1 MSEHIQ
7 EKIQA
12 KLIDVDYA
20 LSLFQSGDFFL
31 TGLGQS
37 ESRAILLKLHTLA
50 GKVKDVHVGSCL
62 NMLNYEYITS
72 PACVDTFVH
81 ESWFFTPALRAAY
94 KNGNVTYIPNHLSL
108 ATKNF
113 LSFRKINIF
122 AAMVSWPDE
131 HGYMSFLSNV
141 YEKEM
146 ADAADIVILEIN
158 KKCPRT
164 FGENQIH
171 LDEVDY
177 LIAVDYAVPELPDAE
192 PTENDK
198 KIADFIVH
206 EIEDGSTI
214 QLGIGGTPSA
224 VAAGLVGKKD
234 IGIHT
239 EMFTTSMAKLIK
251 AGTITG
257 KKKNINRG
265 LHVCSFIM
273 GTKELYDFV
282 DNNPS
287 VLVLAG
293 SKGVSPAY
301 IGQNDKQVS
310 INSTLQVDLTGQCS
324 SESFGTMIFS
334 GTGGQSDTARGAVL
348 SKGGK
353 SFIVVHSTATVK
365 DKVTGEKKLI
375 SRIVPQLDIGSGVSL
390 QRNDV
395 DRIVTEYGIAYLQGR
410 SLFDRC
416 EQLIAI
422 AHPQFRDELR
432 AQAIAYG
439 LLPKR

>member
-1 MSEHIQ
+1 MKEIIEQ
-7 EKIQA
+7 KIA
-12 KLIDVDYA
+12 SKLISVDQA
-20 LSLFQSGDFFL
+20 LATIKSGDFFL

-50 GKVKDVHVGSCL
+50 GKVEGVRVGSCL

-72 PACVDTFVH
+72 PACVKTFMH

-94 KNGNVTYIPNHLSL
+94 KNGNVSYIPNHLSL
-108 ATKNF
+108 AVRNF
-113 LSFRKINIF
+113 ESFRKVNVF

-131 HGYMSFLSNV
+131 FGYMSILSNV

-146 ADAADIVILEIN
+146 IDNADIVILEIN

-171 LDEVDY
+171 IDEATY
-177 LIAVDYAVPELPDAE
+177 LIAVDYDVPELPDQE
-192 PTENDK
+192 PTENDR
-198 KIADFIVH
+198 KIAEFIVP

-257 KKKNINRG
+257 KQKNIHRG
-265 LHVCSFIM
+265 IHVCSFIM
-273 GTKELYDFV
+273 GTKELYNFV
-282 DNNPS
+282 NNNPS

-293 SKGVSPAY
+293 SKGVSPGY
-301 IGQNDKQVS
+301 IGLNNKQVS

-324 SESFGTMIFS
+324 SESFGSMIFS
-334 GTGGQSDTARGAVL
+334 GTGGQSDTAKGAIL

-353 SFIVVHSTATVK
+353 SFIVVHSTAMVK
-365 DKVTGEKKLI
+365 DKTTGQTKMV

-390 QRNDV
+390 QRNDA

-410 SLFDRC
+410 TIQERC
-416 EQLIAI
+416 RQLIKI
-422 AHPQFRDELR
+422 AHPDFREELTK
-432 AQAIAYG
+432 QAIALG
-439 LLPKR
+439 IIPHA